1 MEAESER
8 KITLFDVP
16 LDTSRQRVDGL
27 ADATATAAAV
37 MAAAESTT
45 INPYN
50 GRPYTQRYFDI
61 LEKRKTLPVWQQ
73 KQEFVDLLKKQQII
87 VLVGETG
94 SGKTTQQQI
103 IVLVGETGSGK
114 TTQQQII
121 VLVGETGIGK
131 TTQQQ
136 IIVLV
141 GETGSGKT
149 TQIPQFVV
157 ECLNAMNKKQV
168 ACTQPRR
175 VAAMSVSR
183 RVADEMDV
191 TIGEEVGY
199 SIRFEDCS
207 GPKTS
212 LNPRNSSQVLE
223 WRQASGRGHGGP
235 LTRAAQAD
243 HFLPFLPFLLH
254 FLTVRARFLTDG
266 KLLREAMA
274 DPLLERYKAIIL
286 DEAHERTL
294 ATDVLF
300 GLLKAV
306 LEHRKDLKLVVM
318 SATLEADK
326 FQGYFRGA
334 PLMKVPGRLDPV
346 EIFYTQVGWVGGIGK
361 WRGERRKGGDAFGK
375 EREPERDYL
384 EAAIRTVVQIH
395 MCEPPG
401 DILVFLTGEE
411 EIEDACKKIARE
423 IRCMGGQAGPVMV
436 VPLYS
441 SLPPVMQQKSFHPAP
456 PPVKEGG
463 PPGRKI
469 VVATNIA
476 ETSLSI
482 DSVVY
487 PQRTSGRVGPA
498 ERSCFRLYTERSF
511 QKDLQEKTYPEILR
525 SNLANVVLTLKKLGV
540 DDLVDFQF
548 MDPPAPE
555 SLMRALELLNYL
567 GALDDEGNLTKL
579 GELMAKFPLEPHLSK
594 MVVVSPDY
602 NCSNEILSIA
612 AMLSVPNCFIR
623 PREAQKQA
631 DEAKARFSHED
642 GDHLTLLN
650 VFHAYKQNGEDPSW
664 WYDRF
669 LNTRALGMADNVRN
683 QLVCIMMRY
692 GLKILLLHPS
702 TGLLHPSTGLLHP
715 STGLLHPSTGLLHPS
730 TGLLH
735 PSTGLLHPSTGL
747 LHPSTGLLHP
757 STGLLHPSTGLL
769 HPSTGLLHPS
779 TGLLHPSTG
788 LLHPS
793 TGLLHP
799 STGLLHNP
807 EQIVHLHPSTG
818 LLHKPKWVIYNEF
831 AISRLTRCFHPL
843 NHSQPLPPVQIVHLH
858 PSTGLSH
865 KPEWVIY
872 NEFVLTTRNFIR
884 VVTDVKGDW
893 LLDIAPHY
901 YDLANF
907 PQCEARR
914 VLERH
919 VLVRNGFRVVAVKK
933 EDIDAA
939 AKSPCR
945 VNNLGVHLRN
955 RDRSEAA
962 GERIT
967 SPSVQPTSAN
977 QPASNGTVIEPFWW
991 SLARLWALIRRAVS
1005 SWFNT

>member
-1 MEAESER
+1 MGTER
-8 KITLFDVP
+8 KRKISLFDVP
-16 LDTSRQRVDGL
+16 PETSRQKVDGF
-27 ADATATAAAV
+27 ADATSAAAAVIAAASANV
-37 MAAAESTT
+37 MAAAAVTT

-94 SGKTTQQQI
+94 SGKTTQ
-103 IVLVGETGSGK
+103 
-114 TTQQQII
+114 
-121 VLVGETGIGK
+121 
-131 TTQQQ
+131 
-136 IIVLV
+136 
-141 GETGSGKT
+141 
-149 TQIPQFVV
+149 IPQFVV
-157 ECLNAMNKKQV
+157 ECLNATNKKQV

-212 LNPRNSSQVLE
+212 LKY
-223 WRQASGRGHGGP
+223 
-235 LTRAAQAD
+235 
-243 HFLPFLPFLLH
+243 
-254 FLTVRARFLTDG
+254 LTDG
-266 KLLREAMA
+266 MLLREDMADPLLERYKAIILDEAHERTLATDVLFGLLKAVLEHRKEWYLTDGMLLREAMADPLLERYLTDGMLLREAMA

-318 SATLEADK
+318 SATLEAEK
-326 FQGYFRGA
+326 FQGYFHGA
-334 PLMKVPGRLDPV
+334 PLMKVPGRLHPV
-346 EIFYTQVGWVGGIGK
+346 EIFYTQELGREYLESAICTAWWCSADEPERNYLEAAIRTVVQIHMCEPPGDILTGEEEIEDACKKIAREVHNMGDQVGPVK
-361 WRGERRKGGDAFGK
+361 VVPLYSHSPALPSLPHSASPSFLRLPSHPPPPLSSPPPL
-375 EREPERDYL
+375 EPERDYL

-423 IRCMGGQAGPVMV
+423 VQNMGDQVGPVKV

-441 SLPPVMQQKSFHPAP
+441 TLPPAMQQKIFDAAP

-469 VVATNIA
+469 VISTNIA
-476 ETSLSI
+476 ETSLTI
-482 DSVVY
+482 DGIVY
-487 PQRTSGRVGPA
+487 VIDPGFSKQKVYNPRIRVESLLVSPISKASAHQRAGRAGRTQPGK
-498 ERSCFRLYTERSF
+498 CFRLYTERSF
-511 QKDLQEKTYPEILR
+511 QKDLQEQTYPEILR
-525 SNLANVVLTLKKLGV
+525 SNLANVVLTLKKLGI
-540 DDLVDFQF
+540 DDLVHFDF

-555 SLMRALELLNYL
+555 TLMRALELLNYL

-579 GELMAKFPLEPHLSK
+579 GELMSEFPLDPQLSK
-594 MVVVSPDY
+594 MLVVSPDY
-602 NCSNEILSIA
+602 NCSNEILSIT

-650 VFHAYKQNGEDPSW
+650 VFHAYKQNGEDASW
-664 WYDRF
+664 CYDNF
-669 LNTRALGMADNVRN
+669 VNARALKAADNVRN
-683 QLVCIMMRY
+683 QLVRIMMRY
-692 GLKILLLHPS
+692 GLKMCSTAFESSAYYPNIRKALLAGFFMQVAHLER
-702 TGLLHPSTGLLHP
+702 TGH
-715 STGLLHPSTGLLHPS
+715 
-730 TGLLH
+730 
-735 PSTGLLHPSTGL
+735 
-747 LHPSTGLLHP
+747 
-757 STGLLHPSTGLL
+757 
-769 HPSTGLLHPS
+769 
-779 TGLLHPSTG
+779 
-788 LLHPS
+788 
-793 TGLLHP
+793 
-799 STGLLHNP
+799 
-807 EQIVHLHPSTG
+807 
-818 LLHKPKWVIYNEF
+818 Y
-831 AISRLTRCFHPL
+831 LTVKD
-843 NHSQPLPPVQIVHLH
+843 NQIVHLH

-914 VLERH
+914 VLERI
-919 VLVRNGFRVVAVKK
+919 VLVRNRDRV
-933 EDIDAA
+933 EA
-939 AKSPCR
+939 AKKGDS
-945 VNNLGVHLRN
+945 
-955 RDRSEAA
+955 
-962 GERIT
+962 
-967 SPSVQPTSAN
+967 
-977 QPASNGTVIEPFWW
+977 
-991 SLARLWALIRRAVS
+991 
-1005 SWFNT
+1005 